1 MQGRTIKNY
10 GLTSFGHNLIYEMNR
25 LGMIIDL
32 SHTSSDT
39 CRDVLKI
46 SKAPVI
52 FSHSNAR
59 ALWNVSRNVEDEV
72 LDLVTAHGKKDG
84 LVMATFAPQFV
95 GEKASLSLVAGKLHN
110 YALLCYT

>member
-1 MQGRTIKNY
+1 
-10 GLTSFGHNLIYEMNR
+10 
-25 LGMIIDL
+25 MIIDL

-39 CRDVLKI
+39 CKDVLKI

-59 ALWNVSRNVEDEV
+59 ILWNVSRNVEDEV
-72 LDLVTAHGKKDG
+72 LDLIIAKGKKDG

-95 GEKASLSLVAGKLHN
+95 GEKASLSMVAGE
-110 YALLCYT
+110 LLSHPDLQGSA